1 MWSSVPAACLSL
13 GAACVCTV
21 PFCWQFW
28 VPHASTWTHGQVGG
42 GSVPRLC
49 PFPAP
54 LLLPSSLGAHL
65 ILSKAVL
72 GKVLAWSGAEQSF
85 NSNPPS
91 GGHRGDREEAPRA
104 GKGLQGMT
112 QAGQVQY
119 SGPSLCTDPSVALG
133 VEFESEL
140 SSRGGSAV
148 RSRGCV
154 MLPLALLVVHSKKA
168 GHILRTG
175 VCQGM
180 SLAWHWASVGL
191 LMRLLAS
198 KFTLQAAVKTS
209 FPRGL
214 GYHGSI
220 KWVLQIFPFI
230 RVSRGV

>member
-21 PFCWQFW
+21 PLCWQFW
-28 VPHASTWTHGQVGG
+28 VPHATMCTHGQVWG

-54 LLLPSSLGAHL
+54 LLLSASLGAHL
-65 ILSKAVL
+65 VLSKAVL

-91 GGHRGDREEAPRA
+91 GGRHRDREEAPRA
-104 GKGLQGMT
+104 GKGLPGMT

-119 SGPSLCTDPSVALG
+119 SCPSLCTDPSVALG
-133 VEFESEL
+133 VGFESEL

-168 GHILRTG
+168 GHILGTA

-180 SLAWHWASVGL
+180 SPAWHW
-191 LMRLLAS
+191 AS

-214 GYHGSI
+214 GYHRSI
-220 KWVLQIFPFI
+220 NCIVQLFPFNG
-230 RVSRGV
+230 VSRGA